1 MTHFPWR
8 LVLGYGALAAVVL
21 ACLHLISL
29 AHLRL
34 DWGRELLGAAI
45 ALVAVVVGLRLAQRS
60 TPRTSPEAATGAALT
75 ENFEP
80 AVAVP
85 EPSESALL
93 SARESEVLALLC
105 QGCSNKEMARALHVS
120 ENTIKTHLANLYAK
134 LQVNRRTEAQ
144 AAAWRLGLVSSNS
157 AIPR

>member
-1 MTHFPWR
+1 MKQFPWR

-29 AHLRL
+29 AQLRL

-45 ALVAVVVGLRLAQRS
+45 ALVAVVVGLRLAQRTAPS
-60 TPRTSPEAATGAALT
+60 TQREAAS
-75 ENFEP
+75 N
-80 AVAVP
+80 
-85 EPSESALL
+85 EPSATSSEPVATAPDVNQSVLL
-93 SARESEVLALLC
+93 SARESEVLTLLC
-105 QGCSNKEMARALHVS
+105 QGCSNKEMARTLHVS

>member
-1 MTHFPWR
+1 MTQFPWR

-29 AHLRL
+29 AQLRL

-60 TPRTSPEAATGAALT
+60 TARTPPEAVPGT
-75 ENFEP
+75 EPLADTVP

-85 EPSESALL
+85 ETSESVLL
-93 SARESEVLALLC
+93 SVRESEVLALLC

-134 LQVNRRTEAQ
+134 LQVSRRTEAQ
-144 AAAWRLGLVSSNS
+144 AAAWRLGLVPSNS